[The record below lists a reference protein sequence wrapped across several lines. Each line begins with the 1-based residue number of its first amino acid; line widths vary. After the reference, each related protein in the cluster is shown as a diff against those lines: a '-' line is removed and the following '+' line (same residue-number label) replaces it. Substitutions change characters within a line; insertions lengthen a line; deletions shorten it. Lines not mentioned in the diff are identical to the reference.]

1 MRLGMW
7 IIGTLVGGLIAS
19 APHAA
24 HAKATQSSRITTYA
38 IALIGIPYRFG
49 GVVPES
55 GFDCSGFVAH
65 VFGVAIDLTLPRSSY
80 DMARAGRSVQRAA
93 MVPGDLVFYNTL
105 GKPFSH
111 VGIYLGKGEFVH
123 APRKGEVVQRAKMD
137 DRYWRAHFNGAR
149 RVMRAH

>member
-1 MRLGMW
+1 MRISIW
-7 IIGTLVGGLIAS
+7 IIGAIVSGIIAS
-19 APHAA
+19 AAYCGQ
-24 HAKATQSSRITTYA
+24 AKATQSSRVTTYA
-38 IALIGIPYRFG
+38 VALIGIPYRFG

-55 GFDCSGFVAH
+55 GFDCSGYVAH
-65 VFGVAIDLTLPRSSY
+65 VFSVALDVTLPRSSY
-80 DMARAGRSVQRAA
+80 GMARAGRPVQRAA

-137 DRYWRAHFNGAR
+137 DPYWRAHFNGAR
-149 RVMRAH
+149 RVRRAH